1 MGILDGL
8 VWYFI
13 LIVFKT
19 FCGGGGT
26 SVAEER
32 EKTTLLNPTFFARSK
47 SPTKFE
53 ICCLGYKGAKWDSG
67 ILTIQ

>member
-13 LIVFKT
+13 LIVYKT
-19 FCGGGGT
+19 FCGGGGM

-32 EKTTLLNPTFFARSK
+32 ESTQKIAKRYDIVNVIYMPTN
-47 SPTKFE
+47 
-53 ICCLGYKGAKWDSG
+53 G
-67 ILTIQ
+67 IFG